1 MTTHTRARRAFWGDI
16 RFLIGI
22 ALVILSIAGV
32 WLIVS
37 SARDTTPVLQATR
50 TIAQGEALA
59 SDDFRVVEVSL
70 GAVVDGYLAPQDL
83 EAGMIAARTVE
94 SGELLPSVATGDAES
109 SRTTNI
115 VVESSVGIPE
125 RIDAGTPVEL
135 WYSPPLG
142 DDEDGFEAPR
152 ILAADVVV
160 ASIPE
165 TDGMLAQRST
175 AVELV
180 IDRAD
185 VADVLAAITG
195 GAALSIVPLGSA
207 S

>member
-1 MTTHTRARRAFWGDI
+1 MTSQPRAYWGDI

-22 ALVILSIAGV
+22 VLVILSIAGV

-37 SARDTTPVLQATR
+37 SARQTTPVLQADR
-50 TIAQGEALA
+50 TIAQGEVLV
-59 SDDFRVVEVSL
+59 SDDFRVVEVGL
-70 GAVVDGYLAPQDL
+70 GGVLESYLAPQDL
-83 EAGMIAARTVE
+83 HPGMVAARTLAD
-94 SGELLPSVATGDAES
+94 GELLAVTATADAES
-109 SRTTNI
+109 SRTTSI

-125 RIDAGTPVEL
+125 SVSVGTQVEL
-135 WYSPPLG
+135 WFAPPVSDG
-142 DDEDGFEAPR
+142 DGFDAPR

-165 TDGMLAQRST
+165 VDGMLAQRR
-175 AVELV
+175 AALELV

-185 VADVLAAITG
+185 VADVLAAITS
-195 GAALSIVPLGSA
+195 GAALSVVPLGSG

>member
-1 MTTHTRARRAFWGDI
+1 MTTHSRAGRAFWGDI

-22 ALVILSIAGV
+22 VLVVLSILSV

-37 SARDTTPVLQATR
+37 SARDTTPVLQVER
-50 TIAQGEALA
+50 TIPQGEALA
-59 SDDFRVVEVSL
+59 SGDFRVVEVSL
-70 GAVVDGYLAPQDL
+70 GAAVDGYLAPQDL
-83 EAGMIAARTVE
+83 QPGMIAVRTLE
-94 SGELLPSVATGDAES
+94 AGELLPAVATADARTG
-109 SRTTNI
+109 RTTNI
-115 VVESSVGIPE
+115 VVDSSVGIPASVE
-125 RIDAGTPVEL
+125 VGTPVEL
-135 WYSPPLG
+135 WHSPT
-142 DDEDGFEAPR
+142 DEDGEFDAPR

-165 TDGMLAQRST
+165 SDGMLSTRSA

-185 VADVLAAITG
+185 VADVLAAINS
-195 GAALSIVPLGSA
+195 GAALSIVPRGSG

>member
-1 MTTHTRARRAFWGDI
+1 MTTHSRAGRAFWSDL

-22 ALVILSIAGV
+22 ALVILSIVGV
-32 WLIVS
+32 WVIVS

-70 GAVVDGYLAPQDL
+70 GAVIDGYLAPQDL

-94 SGELLPSVATGDAES
+94 DGELLPAVAASDAGS

-125 RIDAGTPVEL
+125 RIGPGTPVEL
-135 WYSPPLG
+135 WYSPPTG
-142 DDEDGFEAPR
+142 EHDEFDAPR

-185 VADVLAAITG
+185 VADVLAAITD
-195 GAALSIVPLGSA
+195 GAALSIVPLGSG

>member
-1 MTTHTRARRAFWGDI
+1 MTTQPRARRAFWGDI

-22 ALVILSIAGV
+22 ALVILSILGV

-37 SARDTTPVLQATR
+37 SARDTTPVLQASR
-50 TIAQGEALA
+50 TIAQGEALV

-70 GAVVDGYLAPQDL
+70 GAVADDYLAPQDL
-83 EAGMIAARTVE
+83 VSGMIAARTLDD
-94 SGELLPSVATGDAES
+94 GELLPSTATADAQS
-109 SRTTNI
+109 SRTTNV
-115 VVESSVGIPE
+115 VVESSVGVPA
-125 RIDAGTPVEL
+125 RVGVGTPVEL
-135 WYSPPLG
+135 WYSPVTE
-142 DDEDGFEAPR
+142 DDGEFDAPR

-165 TDGMLAQRST
+165 TDGMLAQHST

-195 GAALSIVPLGSA
+195 GAALSIVPLGSG

>member
-1 MTTHTRARRAFWGDI
+1 MTTHPRPRRPFWGDI
-16 RFLIGI
+16 RFLIGVV
-22 ALVILSIAGV
+22 LVILSIAGV

-37 SARDTTPVLQATR
+37 SARNTTPVLQANR
-50 TIAQGEALA
+50 TITQGESLA
-59 SDDFRVVEVSL
+59 SGDFRVVEVSL

-83 EAGMIAARTVE
+83 EPGMIAARTVE
-94 SGELLPSVATGDAES
+94 SGELLSTTAAADAQS
-109 SRTTNI
+109 GRTTNI
-115 VVESSVGIPE
+115 VVDSSVGIPARVE
-125 RIDAGTPVEL
+125 AGTPVEL
-135 WYSPPLG
+135 WYSPPLE
-142 DDEDGFEAPR
+142 DDGEYDAPR

-165 TDGMLAQRST
+165 SDGMLAQRSA

-185 VADVLAAITG
+185 VADVLAAINA
-195 GAALSIVPLGSA
+195 GAALSIVPVGSG